1 MGHAPPRAPGAR
13 FEEVA
18 VAGPIVL
25 YLTEDH
31 DRLDG
36 LLRRALAA
44 PGGID
49 REPFDAF
56 RAGLLRHI
64 AMEEKILIPAARA
77 ARGGEP
83 LPIARRLRIDHGA
96 LTSLLVPTPTPEIA
110 AEIRSILEPHNRA
123 EEESGGLY
131 ESCDALLAGQ
141 AGELVARMRA
151 YPAVKVTGYKD
162 GPGVHRTAESALA
175 SSARQVERVGPR

>member
-1 MGHAPPRAPGAR
+1 MP
-13 FEEVA
+13 
-18 VAGPIVL
+18 GPIAQFL
-25 YLTEDH
+25 AEDH

-36 LLRRALAA
+36 LLRRALAV
-44 PGGID
+44 PSGVD

-64 AMEEKILIPAARA
+64 AMEEKILLPAARA
-77 ARGGEP
+77 GRAGEP

-96 LTSLLVPTPTPEIA
+96 ITSLLVPTPTPEIA

-123 EEESGGLY
+123 EEEPGGLY
-131 ESCDALLAGQ
+131 DACDALLAGQ
-141 AGELVARMRA
+141 AEELVARMRA

-175 SSARQVERVGPR
+175 SSARQFDRSGPQGRPT